1 MTAEQIIKFF
11 KMEPLRKEGGF
22 YIETYRAPEILKKEV
37 LLAMAKP
44 SGDARPPGFPAD
56 RNMASTILYL
66 LTSNTI
72 SLLHRLKSDEMFHF
86 YLGDPV
92 TMLQLY
98 PDGRSELF
106 TLGHDILAGDKVQVV
121 VPKGVWQGSFVAPGG
136 KFALMGCSVSPAF
149 DDNDFELG
157 DRDALLNQYPDLRE
171 YILKLTHA
179 D

>member
-1 MTAEQIIKFF
+1 MTAEQIIRFF

-22 YIETYRAPEILKKEV
+22 YIETYRAPELLKKE
-37 LLAMAKP
+37 LL
-44 SGDARPPGFPAD
+44 PPGFPAD
-56 RNMASTILYL
+56 RNLASTILYL

-98 PDGRSELF
+98 PNGRSELF
-106 TLGHDILAGDKVQVV
+106 TLGHGILAGQKVQVI

-136 KFALMGCSVSPAF
+136 KFSLMGCSISPAF

-157 DRDALLNQYPDLRE
+157 NRDALLNQYPDLRE
-171 YILKLTHA
+171 YILKLTRA

>member
-1 MTAEQIIKFF
+1 
-11 KMEPLRKEGGF
+11 MEPLRKEGGF
-22 YIETYRAPEILKKEV
+22 YIETHRAPEMLKNDS
-37 LLAMAKP
+37 LLAAAKP
-44 SGDARPPGFPAD
+44 SGEAGPAGFPAD
-56 RNMASTILYL
+56 RNLASTILYL
-66 LTSNTI
+66 LTAKTI

-106 TLGHDILAGDKVQVV
+106 TLGHDILAGQKVQVI
-121 VPKGVWQGSFVAPGG
+121 VPKGVWQGAFVQPGG

-149 DDNDFELG
+149 DENDFELG
-157 DRDALLNQYPDLRE
+157 DRDALLNQYPDLHE
-171 YILKLTHA
+171 YILKLTRA

>member
-22 YIETYRAPEILKKEV
+22 YIETYRAPEMLKKEV
-37 LLAMAKP
+37 L
-44 SGDARPPGFPAD
+44 PPGFPAD
-56 RNMASTILYL
+56 RNLASTILYL
-66 LTSNTI
+66 LTSKTI

-86 YLGDPV
+86 YFGDPV

-98 PDGRSELF
+98 PDGRSEMF
-106 TLGHDILAGDKVQVV
+106 TLGHDILAGQKVQVL
-121 VPKGVWQGSFVAPGG
+121 VPRGVWQGAFVQPGG
-136 KFALMGCSVSPAF
+136 KFALMACSVSPAF

-157 DRDALLNQYPDLRE
+157 NRDMLLDQYPDLRE
-171 YILKLTHA
+171 YILKLTRA

>member
-1 MTAEQIIKFF
+1 MTAEQIIRFF

-22 YIETYRAPEILKKEV
+22 YIETYRAPEILKKKV
-37 LLAMAKP
+37 L
-44 SGDARPPGFPAD
+44 PPGFPAD
-56 RNMASTILYL
+56 RNLASTILYL
-66 LTSNTI
+66 LTAKTI

-106 TLGHDILAGDKVQVV
+106 TLGHDILADQKVQVI
-121 VPKGVWQGSFVAPGG
+121 VPKGVWQGAFVQPGG
-136 KFALMGCSVSPAF
+136 KFTLMGCSVSPAF
-149 DDNDFELG
+149 DDNDFELAN
-157 DRDALLNQYPDLRE
+157 RDAMLNQYPDLRE
-171 YILKLTHA
+171 YILKLTRA

>member
-1 MTAEQIIKFF
+1 MTAEQIIRFF

-22 YIETYRAPEILKKEV
+22 YIETYRAPEMLKKEV
-37 LLAMAKP
+37 LPP
-44 SGDARPPGFPAD
+44 SFPAD
-56 RNMASTILYL
+56 RNLASTILYL
-66 LTSNTI
+66 LTAKTI

-106 TLGHDILAGDKVQVV
+106 TLGHDILAGQKVQVI
-121 VPKGVWQGSFVAPGG
+121 VPKGVWQGSFVVPGG
-136 KFALMGCSVSPAF
+136 KFSLMGCSVSPAF

-157 DRDALLNQYPDLRE
+157 NRDTLLNQYPDLRE
-171 YILKLTHA
+171 YILKLTRA